1 LAASVLVLIGVS
13 IGSSGK
19 TTTNTAATK
28 PAPGVTGVAGD
39 GKTIICEDNDGWR
52 CEPV

>member
-1 LAASVLVLIGVS
+1 MLIGVS

-28 PAPGVTGVAGD
+28 PAPAATDAVFETLPGPPS
-39 GKTIICEDNDGWR
+39 R
-52 CEPV
+52 